1 MASRTLVPLSSTPIR
16 VGEPLPFPIFDAAG
30 RLLLSA
36 GEAANNPRHV
46 ERIHEIGMVEAEVA
60 ARAGVALRAAEAPPL
75 DVPSL
80 PEPEPALAPPRASEP
95 PRPPECRLTGLRM
108 PSGSPVQVSQAGDPP
123 LRLAATLVGVLPR
136 AAVYLGLPAPADRAP
151 LLARGAPVGFRCVLG
166 TEIVRFDT
174 ALLHLDLL
182 PFPVA
187 VLAYPEAISVQRF
200 RRHARA
206 AALLDAVA
214 TNYASP
220 DIAAFPCRVVNVS
233 VGGLQ
238 LECPTL
244 GMKAGDQV
252 GVDLVLPG
260 PPPRHALKLMGRVR
274 NAVATDDP
282 EVQRCGLEFFELD
295 PPQRLLVENFVLRT
309 LADRSRM
316 PAAG

>member
-1 MASRTLVPLSSTPIR
+1 MGSRTLVPLSSTPIQ
-16 VGEPLPFPIFDAAG
+16 VGEPLPFPIFDAGG

-36 GEAANNPRHV
+36 GAVPNNARHV

-60 ARAGVALRAAEAPPL
+60 ARAEAALRAARVEPIAPA
-75 DVPSL
+75 
-80 PEPEPALAPPRASEP
+80 PEPLPPAPVRAPEP
-95 PRPPECRLTGLRM
+95 PRTPECRLTALRM
-108 PSGSPVQVSQAGDPP
+108 PSGSPVQISQPGDPP
-123 LRLAATLVGVLPR
+123 RRLAGTLVGVLPR
-136 AAVYLGLPAPADRAP
+136 DAVYVALPAPEGRAP
-151 LLARGAPVGFRCVLG
+151 LAARGAPVGFRCVLG

-206 AALLDAVA
+206 PALLDGVA

-220 DIAAFPCRVVNVS
+220 DVVAVPCRVVNVS
-233 VGGLQ
+233 IGGLQ
-238 LECPTL
+238 LECATL
-244 GMKAGDQV
+244 AMKPGDQV

-274 NAVATDDP
+274 NASATDDP

-309 LADRSRM
+309 LSERPRL
-316 PAAG
+316 PGAA

>member
-60 ARAGVALRAAEAPPL
+60 ARASAALRAADAPPV
-75 DVPSL
+75 DAPPI
-80 PEPEPALAPPRASEP
+80 PEPIAPPRATEGA
-95 PRPPECRLTGLRM
+95 RLPECRLTALRM

-123 LRLAATLVGVLPR
+123 LRLSATLVGVLPR
-136 AAVYLGLPAPADRAP
+136 AAVYVGLPAPTDRAP
-151 LLARGAPVGFRCVLG
+151 LLARGAPVGYRCVLG

-206 AALLDAVA
+206 PALLDAVA

-238 LECPTL
+238 LECPTS
-244 GMKAGDQV
+244 GMRPGDQV

-282 EVQRCGLEFFELD
+282 ETQRCGLEFFELD

-309 LADRSRM
+309 LSDRPRG
-316 PAAG
+316 PAVD